1 MIMQSTFDD
10 VLVHV
15 RDYKTRTP
23 AARFAVRLAKA
34 HGSFLTGAYICPEH
48 VYIAASYG
56 LARITQAM
64 LEDER
69 RLVDAAVEAGP
80 SFCRWAREQG
90 VRQVGWAVAQSSVAK
105 ALAQACTRHDLLV
118 LDRIEEDRFAS
129 VAELS
134 EIIMQTATPCVIAS
148 SDAAFPA
155 GRALRAVVAWNGSP
169 EAMRATY
176 SALPL
181 LRDADVLLLRGEERV
196 GNPRLDWH
204 PPLDIR
210 RYLNHHGV
218 RVEDGATGAD
228 RADAGKALLHAAASY
243 GADLLVMGAYGRTRF
258 SEWVLG
264 GVTRTMLDHAPLPVL
279 MQH

>member
-10 VLVHV
+10 ILVHV

-23 AARFAVRLAKA
+23 AARFAVQLAKA
-34 HGSFLTGAYICPEH
+34 HDAFLTGAYICPEH
-48 VYIAASYG
+48 VYMAASYG

-90 VRQVGWAVAQSSVAK
+90 VQQAGWTVAQASVAK

-129 VAELS
+129 VVELS
-134 EIIMQTATPCVIAS
+134 EIIMQTAAPCVIAS
-148 SDAAFPA
+148 ADAEYPT
-155 GRALRAVVAWNGSP
+155 GRSLRAVVAWNGSP
-169 EAMRATY
+169 EAMRAVY

-181 LRDADVLLLRGEERV
+181 LQNADVLLLRGEERDV
-196 GNPRLDWH
+196 NPRIDWH
-204 PPLDIR
+204 PSLDIR
-210 RYLNHHGV
+210 KYLSHHGV
-218 RVEDGATGAD
+218 RVEEGATDAG
-228 RADAGKALLHAAASY
+228 RTGAGKALLRAAATW

-264 GVTRTMLDHAPLPVL
+264 GVTRTMLEHAPLPVL
-279 MQH
+279 VQH